1 VGLAGYVPAMK
12 RSIFKN
18 PWLPYLLIAPQMIV
32 VLVFFF
38 WPAFDSLRLSI
49 FRTSPFGDRQVFVG
63 LTNFFDLLVAP
74 EYHRSVLHSF
84 LFSLGVTFLGLTVSL
99 FLASLANQKIR
110 GLPFYRTAVLWTYGI
125 APPVSGVIWLF
136 IFHPSYGILT
146 YVLSMITA
154 YEFNWL
160 LKGWVAMLLVIFAA
174 AWAHLGYNVAF
185 FLAGLQTIPKSFMD
199 AAKVDGAGGF
209 KLFRHIIFPLLSP
222 VTFFLFIMNMVFSFF
237 ETFGIIHAVTQGGPG
252 DTTTIMVYKTYQDG
266 FVHLRMG
273 SSAAQSVI
281 LMALVIFLTVVQFRY
296 TERKVFY

>member
-1 VGLAGYVPAMK
+1 MAK
-12 RSIFKN
+12 RSIFHN
-18 PWLPYLLIAPQMIV
+18 RGLPYLLIAPQMGV

-38 WPAFDSLRLSI
+38 WPAFDSLRLSV
-49 FRTSPFGDRQVFVG
+49 FKSSPFGDSQVFVG
-63 LTNFFDLLVAP
+63 ADNFLNLFRST
-74 EYHRSVLHSF
+74 EYLRSILHSF
-84 LFSLGVTFLGLTVSL
+84 IFSFGVTFVGLFVSL
-99 FLASLANQKIR
+99 FLATLANQKIQ

-136 IFHPSYGILT
+136 IFHPTYGILP
-146 YVLSMITA
+146 YLLSMVTA

-160 LKGWVAMLLVIFAA
+160 LKGWVAMALVIFAA
-174 AWAHLGYNVAF
+174 MWAHLGYNIAF
-185 FLAGLQTIPKSFMD
+185 FLAGLQTIPKSVGE
-199 AAKVDGAGGF
+199 AARVDGASGF
-209 KLFRHIIFPLLSP
+209 PLFRYITFPLLSP

-252 DTTTIMVYKTYQDG
+252 DTTTIMVYKTYVDG

-281 LMALVIFLTVVQFRY
+281 LMALVIFLTVLQFRY

>member
-1 VGLAGYVPAMK
+1 MK
-12 RSIFKN
+12 KSIFQN
-18 PWLPYLLIAPQMIV
+18 RWLPYLLIAPQLIV
-32 VLVFFF
+32 VIVFFF
-38 WPAFDSLRLSI
+38 WPAFDTLRLAV

-63 LTNFFDLLVAP
+63 LQNFADLLTSP
-74 EYHRSVLHSF
+74 EYYRSVLHSF
-84 LFSLGVTFLGLTVSL
+84 IFSLGVTFLGLTFSL
-99 FLASLANQKIR
+99 FLATLANQKIS

-146 YVLSMITA
+146 YLLSMVTS

-160 LKGWVAMLLVIFAA
+160 LKGWVAMALVILAA
-174 AWAHLGYNVAF
+174 TWAHLGYNIAF
-185 FLAGLQTIPKSFMD
+185 FLAALQTIPKSVTE
-199 AAKVDGAGGF
+199 AAKVDGASGF
-209 KLFRHIIFPLLSP
+209 SLFRWITFPLLSP

-252 DTTTIMVYKTYQDG
+252 DTTTILVYKTYVDG

-273 SSAAQSVI
+273 SSAAQSAI
-281 LMALVIFLTVVQFRY
+281 LMALVIFLTVLQFRY